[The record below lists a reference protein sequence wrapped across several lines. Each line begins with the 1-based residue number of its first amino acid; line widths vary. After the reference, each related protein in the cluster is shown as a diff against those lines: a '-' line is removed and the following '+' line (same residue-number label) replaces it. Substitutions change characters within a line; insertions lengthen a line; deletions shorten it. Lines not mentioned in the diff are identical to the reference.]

1 MKKFAKLLSG
11 FVSAALAV
19 NFAAPAVSVVLADT
33 DNTIASL
40 SETIKAGLQR
50 YDAAIDVSSFG
61 LKVDNEEN
69 KAESVKRI
77 TDSISYVRKLPDMFS
92 VQYET
97 SLSIQIGYGA
107 DGAYIIKD
115 IVIRYTN
122 TKEEA
127 DARLAEVN
135 EKIDE
140 IIAKNITPEMT
151 ELEKA
156 LNLHDYLVLNTSY
169 DLNQSVPDLYDG
181 YTAYDILMCGNG
193 VCEGY
198 AQAYNMLLE
207 KAGISSIMV
216 TSDSMNHAWNLVN
229 IDGEWYH
236 VDVTWDDP
244 TPDAKGR
251 VGHGYFLLS
260 DKAFAQAKP
269 EAGRNTAHRDWN
281 SKGFEA
287 KSEKY
292 DNAFWQTVSAEIF
305 TRGDQWY
312 FINKNGEYSRYNES
326 TGNVDTW
333 ISLCEEKWYTWDD
346 KNNMPS
352 YKAYWDGKYM
362 SLIISDNKVYFNTPT
377 QLYSM
382 NLDGSEKVAVGN
394 YINPYETHGLV
405 YGLKLNDGKIY
416 AVIKQKPDDEG
427 SLYEI
432 IAIADAGINVTHK
445 VSFIESLVDMINA
458 MPDGTTGKFDF
469 NEETVLPSEAID
481 AMRDRDITITFD
493 LGEYSWDIKGK
504 DIGAEETGDL
514 NLEIKKDQ
522 GVIPGDMLKSVSRNN
537 SSVIELDLQH
547 EGLFGLKA
555 SINYLLGSEF
565 CNNIAV
571 LYTYNQAESKMDKM
585 NTTLVDS
592 NGSLQLSLEQSSCYA
607 LVLNNAYAPIG
618 TETSALET
626 TASETISETEPAV
639 TETEVPTV
647 TTAPEVTTVPETTT
661 VSETV
666 MTTEQTTV
674 SETTAPEE
682 TTVPETTTAA
692 TEPATETSSEATTT
706 EATTPAVTTAAT
718 EQTTPAE
725 TTPVTEKPEPEGIKG
740 DIDGNGRIDL
750 SDLTTVALY
759 LLGDVNLNETQ
770 LKFAD
775 VDGDGIVGLT
785 DLARIKQF
793 ISHKIEKL

>member
-1 MKKFAKLLSG
+1 MKRFAKLLSG

-19 NFAAPAVSVVLADT
+19 NFIAPAVSVVLADT
-33 DNTIASL
+33 DNTISSL
-40 SETIKAGLQR
+40 SETIKAGLQN
-50 YDAAIDVSSFG
+50 YDTAINVSSFG

-69 KAESVKRI
+69 KAESIKRI
-77 TDSISYVRKLPDMFS
+77 TDSISYIRKMPDMFS

-97 SLSIQIGYGA
+97 SMSIQIGYGA

-115 IVIRYTN
+115 IVIKYTN

-135 EKIDE
+135 EKIDD
-140 IIAKNITPEMT
+140 IIAKNITPGMT

-169 DLNQSVPDLYDG
+169 DLDQTAPDLYDG
-181 YTAYDILMCGNG
+181 YTAYDILICGNG

-207 KAGISSIMV
+207 KAGMSSIMV

-236 VDVTWDDP
+236 ADVTWDDP
-244 TPDAKGR
+244 VPDAKGR
-251 VGHGYFLLS
+251 AGHGYFLLS
-260 DKAFAQAKP
+260 DKAFAAAKP
-269 EAGRNTAHRDWN
+269 EAGRNRAHTDWN
-281 SKGFEA
+281 SKGISA
-287 KSEKY
+287 TSEKY
-292 DNAFWQTVSAEIF
+292 DNAFWQTVSTEIF

-312 FINKNGEYSRYNES
+312 FINKNGEYSRYTES
-326 TGNVDTW
+326 TGTVDTW
-333 ISLCEEKWYTWDD
+333 ISLCEEKWYVWGQY
-346 KNNMPS
+346 S
-352 YKAYWDGKYM
+352 AYWDGKYM
-362 SLIISDNKVYFNTPT
+362 SLIVSDNKVYFNTPT

-382 NLDGSEKVAVGN
+382 NLDGSEKMAVGN
-394 YINPYETHGLV
+394 YINPYETNGYV

-416 AVIKQKPDDEG
+416 AIIKQKPEDPG
-427 SLYEI
+427 TLYEV
-432 IAIADAGINVTHK
+432 IAVADAGIDVTHK

-458 MPDGTTGKFDF
+458 MPDGTSGKFDF

-481 AMRDRDITITFD
+481 AMRDRDIRITFD

-522 GVIPGDMLKSVSRNN
+522 GVIPDQMLKSVSRKN

-555 SINYLLGSEF
+555 SINYLLGSQF
-565 CNNIAV
+565 CNNIAE
-571 LYTYNQAESKMDKM
+571 LYTYNSKESKMDKM

-607 LVLNNAYAPIG
+607 LVLNNAYAPM
-618 TETSALET
+618 ETVTAPQET

-639 TETEVPTV
+639 TETEAPVL

-661 VSETV
+661 ASETV
-666 MTTEQTTV
+666 MTAEQTTV
-674 SETTAPEE
+674 SETSAPEE
-682 TTVPETTTAA
+682 TTVPETTKAAETSALTAAEATTPAA
-692 TEPATETSSEATTT
+692 TEASKQ
-706 EATTPAVTTAAT
+706 TTPAVTTPA

-725 TTPVTEKPEPEGIKG
+725 TTPVTEKPEPEGVIG
-740 DIDGNGRIDL
+740 DLDGNGRIDI

-759 LLGDVNLNETQ
+759 LLGDVKLNETQ

>member
-1 MKKFAKLLSG
+1 MKKFAKLLSS

-77 TDSISYVRKLPDMFS
+77 TDSISYVRKMPDMFS

-135 EKIDE
+135 EKIDD

-269 EAGRNTAHRDWN
+269 EAGRNTAHRAWN

-362 SLIISDNKVYFNTPT
+362 SLVVSDNKVYFNTPT

-405 YGLKLNDGKIY
+405 YGLKLSDGKIY

-432 IAIADAGINVTHK
+432 IAIADAGINVDHK

-458 MPDGTTGKFDF
+458 MPDGTSGKFDF

-618 TETSALET
+618 TETAPKET

-639 TETEVPTV
+639 TETEAPVV
-647 TTAPEVTTVPETTT
+647 TTAPEVTTIPETTT

-666 MTTEQTTV
+666 MT
-674 SETTAPEE
+674 
-682 TTVPETTTAA
+682 
-692 TEPATETSSEATTT
+692 
-706 EATTPAVTTAAT
+706 T

-725 TTPVTEKPEPEGIKG
+725 TTPVTEKPEPEGIIG
-740 DIDGNGRIDL
+740 DVDGNGRIDL